1 MTGLLALTL
10 GATLASAAEPTS
22 TFVTPLAALDDAASA
37 TVRFWEDG
45 DALRYSVDIAGDAP
59 VRAFLRASEP
69 GTTGPVVAI
78 LDAPAGDTPFS
89 GVIFSDDLRGPL
101 ADDPVSDLVAAMA
114 SGDVQVRLHTETWTA
129 GQLRGQVEQ
138 AAASASR

>member
-10 GATLASAAEPTS
+10 GATLASAAEPAAD
-22 TFVTPLAALDDAASA
+22 FVTPLAALDDAATA

-45 DALRYSVDIAGDAP
+45 EALRYTVDIAGDAP
-59 VRAFLRASEP
+59 VRAFLRAADP

-78 LDAPAGDTPFS
+78 LDAPTGDAPFAGVLFA
-89 GVIFSDDLRGPL
+89 DDLRGPL

-114 SGDVQVRLHTETWTA
+114 AGDVQVRLHTEAWTA

-138 AAASASR
+138 ASASASR